1 MKYERLF
8 SKGRIGKLEL
18 KNRIVMPAMGT
29 SFAAYTGEASDEI
42 IRYYEE
48 RAKGGCGLIITE
60 ITRIDDETGVGM
72 SNQLSVTSG
81 KHIPRLVKLADA
93 IHRHDSKI
101 FIQLHHPGRQTYGR
115 LLNGKQIVAPSPI
128 ACKVIGEMPRELTT
142 AECEALVKKFVTG
155 AVIAKTAG
163 IDGVEIHA
171 AHGYLINQFIS
182 PYTNK
187 RTDKYGGNF
196 FNRMRFVTEI
206 IQGIRFACGKDF
218 PISVRISAN
227 EFIEGGLT
235 LEDSVKIARYLESLG
250 IDAINVSCGT
260 YESGHTI
267 IEPACIPEGWK
278 KDLAKTIKANVK
290 IPVIAVNNIKHPEVA
305 EALLEEG
312 VSDFVGIGRGH
323 LADPAWANKAKYGQE
338 KLLRKCIGCM
348 NCFKVLNSSRPVEC
362 TVNPL
367 LGREAFLGDDKLV
380 KDGNGRTVAV
390 IGGGPGGMQAAY
402 VLAKR
407 GFKVVLFEKEAS
419 LGGTMKM
426 ADKAPHKQL
435 ITELIET
442 QTAELEALG
451 VEIRLN
457 TEANVEMVKELNPY
471 GVIVAVGG
479 TPIIPNIPGIDSPN
493 VCTAEDVLAG
503 KVELKGKNIAVIGGG
518 STGLETAELLA
529 RDNRVTVIE
538 MMNDVGTNLYQSV
551 RALLLK
557 RLNEAG
563 VEIITDHYLESVK
576 DGKIGLRVTS
586 TAFEVEREADAVVLA
601 LGVKPRREIVSHFEE
616 AFDKVTC
623 VGDVVKPGL
632 IRDAIKEANDKAFV
646 F

>member
-1 MKYERLF
+1 MKYEKLF
-8 SKGRIGKLEL
+8 SKGQIGNLQL

-29 SFAAYTGEASDEI
+29 GFASSTGEASDEI

-81 KHIPRLVKLADA
+81 RHIQRLVRLADA
-93 IHRHDSKI
+93 IHRHDAKV
-101 FIQLHHPGRQTYGR
+101 FVQLHHPGRETYGR
-115 LLNGKQIVAPSPI
+115 LLDGKQIVAPSPI
-128 ACKVIGEMPRELTT
+128 ACKVIGEVPRELTT
-142 AECEALVKKFVTG
+142 AECEAMVKKFVKG

-171 AHGYLINQFIS
+171 AHGYLVNQFIS

-187 RTDKYGGNF
+187 RTDKYGGDF

-206 IQGIRFACGKDF
+206 IQGIRFACGPKF
-218 PISVRISAN
+218 PISVRISAD

-235 LEDSVKIARYLESLG
+235 LKDTVKIARYLESIG

-260 YESGHTI
+260 YESGYTI
-267 IEPACIPEGWK
+267 IEPACMPEGWK

-305 EALLEEG
+305 EALLEER
-312 VSDFVGIGRGH
+312 VCDFVGIGRGH
-323 LADPAWANKAKYGQE
+323 LADPEWGNKAKYGKEDQ
-338 KLLRKCIGCM
+338 LRKCIGCM
-348 NCFKVLNSSRPVEC
+348 NCFKIANAGRPIEC

-367 LGREAFLGDDKLV
+367 IGREEFLGDDKLIRN
-380 KDGNGRTVAV
+380 GNGRAVAV

-407 GFKVVLFEKEAS
+407 GYKVVLFEKEAS
-419 LGGTMKM
+419 LGGTLNI
-426 ADKAPHKQL
+426 ADKPPYKKL

-442 QTAELEALG
+442 MAAQLKALD
-451 VEIRLN
+451 VEVRLK
-457 TEANVEMVKELNPY
+457 TEATVETIKKLNPY
-471 GVIVAVGG
+471 GVILAVGG
-479 TPIIPNIPGIDSPN
+479 KPIIPNLPGMDRPN
-493 VCTAEDVLAG
+493 VHTAEDVLSG
-503 KVELKGKNIAVIGGG
+503 KIVLKDRNIAIIGGG
-518 STGLETAELLA
+518 VTGLETAEVLA
-529 RDNRVTVIE
+529 KDNKVAVIE
-538 MMNDVGTNLYQSV
+538 MMNEVGASLYPSV

-563 VEIITDHYLESVK
+563 VEIVTGHSLDSIKEEEIVM
-576 DGKIGLRVTS
+576 RVTT
-586 TAFEVEREADAVVLA
+586 TAFETSRKADTVVLA
-601 LGVKPRREIVSHFEE
+601 IGVKARKEIVDEFEE
-616 AFDKVTC
+616 AFDKVTS
-623 VGDVVKPGL
+623 VGDACKPGL
-632 IRDAIKEANDKAFV
+632 IGDAIKEANDKAFV